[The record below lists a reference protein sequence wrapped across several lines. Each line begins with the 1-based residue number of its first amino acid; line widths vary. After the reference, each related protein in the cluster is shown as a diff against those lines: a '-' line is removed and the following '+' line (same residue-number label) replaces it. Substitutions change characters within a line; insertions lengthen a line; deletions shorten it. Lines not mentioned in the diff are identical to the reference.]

1 MGINASNIQ
10 KLYIAY
16 FNRPA
21 DVAGLRYWEGQLDAN
36 KISLPDLAQS
46 FSEQVEYKNTYAG
59 KNTSEVITALYK
71 NLFARNPDTDGL
83 KYWVGQIDGG
93 SVNMGTAALAIL
105 NGATPQ
111 SQDGKTIDLKLNFA
125 STFTASLDTDAKIA
139 SYTSASSFESMRGA
153 LAAINANT
161 ASGPVNLARAVT
173 IIEAA
178 NGINAAE
185 KLAGMDVLVDFTGVV
200 VQAGYRIEL
209 MNGNA
214 SFATPVVYTL
224 NVADVLNQKASVR
237 IPAGADWGADGGKTI
252 GVKIS
257 DLSGNTGKIGGQL
270 NVQLDTTPPI
280 APVSVS
286 LDVAYM
292 HTSPASAGYD
302 AVTEILHVKLA
313 DGQTATGKASLQL
326 GGVTIATL
334 DMGNLNST
342 SLDFS
347 FDTATGKRVYDG
359 FKTDKNLSLVIADQ
373 AGNFVQSNLSQIT
386 STISHKPVDAA
397 KNISIVPVGGT
408 LSNNALN
415 SSNTNLMVDA
425 EVNAKTALNSAE
437 LLLNGQ
443 VIARATADQIVD
455 GKIHFDLHS
464 SSNAGLQSLVAGS
477 GFLSVRVWDYFGES
491 AISEGNPILNVSY
504 AGIAGGGTAS
514 AGSGNSGNT
523 GNTNS
528 TLNAPANIKITAVGG
543 TTGNNTLNASNTDL
557 IVDASIIAGQA
568 TGGKAELKIGGKLI
582 AVDTAINAAKN
593 SLHFDLGTGSAQAL
607 QSMVNAGGVVTVVLT
622 NAMGQ
627 AISSTDNPTLIV
639 DYTPQAIATPM
650 SIVAATDGINA
661 QEVASVIDV
670 QIDLSGLQNAQDYS
684 IELLKDG
691 SSFSTPVKRVITGA
705 EAAAHSVILSIPAG
719 SAWGSDGSKALSL
732 KLSNSITG
740 ISNITA
746 SSNVIVDTTPPAQA
760 SLVTYVSQVVRNGI
774 YEVELTIPAGQM
786 TGGKAVLKGS
796 TTTYTDSSISAT
808 DTKVTFTVPE
818 SVLAS
823 ATFNGGMDFFLYDA
837 AGNVTPGNI
846 YRLPQNYMTVGS
858 TQLNAPT
865 NIKYFPIGGNVVA
878 DTINA
883 SNTSLRVTADITPGQ
898 AVGGYAYLALSG
910 GRNSVSVLD
919 KQILAGDTTV
929 TFDITTDSPFA
940 LKSLLSGSPTLTPYL
955 YLYDA
960 NNNNIQAVSIP
971 LLKTAYIDGE
981 AIAGGLS
988 VPTSIKLTP
997 IGGTITPVQGN
1008 VITLNGSNVGFT
1020 IDIGIVPGQIT
1031 NGKAELWIGNKL
1043 VLTSY
1048 TQVGVSDSTVGMA
1061 SWSIPQNALTP
1072 GYLQSVLPSG
1082 GDLVIK
1088 LYDQVGHMVSSTPG
1102 SLNVVTN
1109 YASQTG
1115 YASPDGGV
1123 SLNHIGIVGQPV
1135 PMQHAMD
1142 LMAL

>member
-1 MGINASNIQ
+1 MGINASTIQ

-21 DVAGLRYWEGQLDAN
+21 DVAGLQYWEGQLDAN
-36 KISLPDLAQS
+36 KISLPSLAQS

-59 KNTSEVITALYK
+59 KNTADVITALYK
-71 NLFARNPDTDGL
+71 NLFARNPDADGL
-83 KYWVGQIDGG
+83 KYWVGQIDAG

-111 SQDGKTIDLKLNFA
+111 SQDGKTIDLKLSFA
-125 STFTASLDTDAKIA
+125 SNFTASLDTDAKIA

-153 LAAINANT
+153 LAAINAN
-161 ASGPVNLARAVT
+161 AALGPVNLTRAVT
-173 IIEAA
+173 IAEAA

-185 KLAGMDVLVDFTGVV
+185 KMAGMDVLVDLTGVA

-224 NVADVLNQKASVR
+224 NVTDVLNQKASVR

-257 DLSGNTGKIGGQL
+257 DLNGNTGKIGGQL
-270 NVQLDTTPPI
+270 SVQLDTTPPV
-280 APVSVS
+280 APVSVG

-292 HTSPASAGYD
+292 HTTPGSAGYD
-302 AVTEILHVKLA
+302 AVTEVLHVRLA

-326 GGVTIATL
+326 GGVTISTL
-334 DMGNLNST
+334 DLGNLNGT

-397 KNISIVPVGGT
+397 RNISIVPVGGT

-425 EVNAKTALNSAE
+425 EVNAKTALNNAE

-464 SSNAGLQSLVAGS
+464 SSNAGLQSLVTGS

-504 AGIAGGGTAS
+504 TGIAGGGTTS
-514 AGSGNSGNT
+514 SGS

-607 QSMVNAGGVVTVVLT
+607 QSIVNAGGVVTVVLT

-650 SIVAATDGINA
+650 SIAAATDGINA

-705 EAAAHSVILSIPAG
+705 EAAAHSAILSIPAG

-746 SSNVIVDTTPPAQA
+746 SSNVIVDTTPPAPA

-858 TQLNAPT
+858 TPLNAPT

-898 AVGGYAYLALSG
+898 AVGGHAELTLAG
-910 GRNSVSVLD
+910 GRNYVSVVD

-929 TFDITTDSPFA
+929 TFEITTDSPFA
-940 LKSLLSGSPTLTPYL
+940 LKSLLAGTATLTPYL

-960 NNNNIQAVSIP
+960 NNNTIQGASIP

-981 AIAGGLS
+981 AIVGGLS
-988 VPTSIKLTP
+988 APTSIKLTP

-1048 TQVGVSDSTVGMA
+1048 TPVGVSDSTVGMA

-1123 SLNHIGIVGQPV
+1123 SLNHIGIIGQSV
-1135 PMQHAMD
+1135 PMHHAMD
-1142 LMAL
+1142 LMIA